1 VKKLSLVALVAA
13 LVLTVGAPAY
23 AFKCPSLIRQAN
35 EQMAKMDPNSDKVKK
50 AKELVDEADKLHK
63 AGNHADSV
71 KKAEEALAELQEY
84 PLDTTHATGHLGSP
98 RVARLWF

>member
-1 VKKLSLVALVAA
+1 MKKLSLVALVAA

-35 EQMAKMDPNSDKVKK
+35 EQMAKMDPNSEKVKK

-71 KKAEEALAELQEY
+71 KKAEEALSTLQ
-84 PLDTTHATGHLGSP
+84 
-98 RVARLWF
+98 

>member
-1 VKKLSLVALVAA
+1 MKKLSLVALVAA

-71 KKAEEALAELQEY
+71 KKAEEALAELQ
-84 PLDTTHATGHLGSP
+84 
-98 RVARLWF
+98 